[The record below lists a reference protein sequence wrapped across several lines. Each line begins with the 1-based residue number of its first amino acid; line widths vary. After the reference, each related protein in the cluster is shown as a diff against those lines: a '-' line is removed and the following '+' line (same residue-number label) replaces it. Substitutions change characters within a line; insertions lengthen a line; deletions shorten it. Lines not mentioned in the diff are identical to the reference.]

1 MRWGVKKQ
9 LVIFVN
15 SLLFN
20 VICQDVGLTEVF
32 LLLQQDSL
40 AILIRAYG
48 QQGWQCDGG
57 TGGRFQKQ
65 LGVKNNN
72 VPALPNTSSSPSVA
86 QKVKEGRKEVENSQE
101 GRRKSSASCQ
111 RATSCL
117 WCSSEPIPSWLL
129 PPRIVCSEPEEAQ
142 GHFLIRKLLLQKKQQ
157 FQVQQQELKYETDR

>member
-1 MRWGVKKQ
+1 M
-9 LVIFVN
+9 
-15 SLLFN
+15 
-20 VICQDVGLTEVF
+20 GLTEVF

-86 QKVKEGRKEVENSQE
+86 QKVKEGRKEGKKWKTHRKVGVKVVLPVKERLLVYGAAQSQSRHDCCLHASSVQNL
-101 GRRKSSASCQ
+101 RR
-111 RATSCL
+111 RRDTS
-117 WCSSEPIPSWLL
+117 
-129 PPRIVCSEPEEAQ
+129 
-142 GHFLIRKLLLQKKQQ
+142 
-157 FQVQQQELKYETDR
+157 